1 MEKTSAKKMSRLEL
15 YLKNMDL
22 LKINPSITVSCINLN
37 LSEKSDLNTLFK
49 ILNDWSIREIY
60 LFDKMESV
68 APLINFLQKESANSS
83 FQSISPALY
92 LNIDKKSFIYTHR
105 DFLDRLFQTK
115 LFCTNMYNKRQ
126 KVWGE
131 DLFYFYGNKP
141 EIYTIEPDENKLE
154 VEIKYPED
162 IIAIYQWRYSESEE
176 FQLKNCTEILSKL
189 NKERGILKLR
199 TLGEKTSKIIVLRT
213 CKIVYNSTPHY
224 WLNFV
229 NPKNFLLASE
239 AHQLKILELGITN
252 LDTIF
257 DLNALLTGM
266 DFNFLP
272 NLIYTK
278 EKKSQL
284 ITNQPLL
291 DLTLKKYLAKSPEC
305 DRAKLEL
312 KNLYSNIIKEQFL
325 SQFDLNKKKD
335 QFFINVEHPLLTQIL
350 DSIPAIIQI
359 DIDRFLPG
367 TEYELNTIINI
378 KKLVNV
384 TYKSERNTVQACT
397 DNLLNTK
404 LSFSDKKYII
414 DYLIM
419 HGINQINFT
428 ISGDHIDNNNR
439 ALIQIKNWDP
449 NFYAYSDWFAYIHQ
463 LGHFMKSGIRRPET
477 MLLYPGLDENLDK
490 FKQTISALESTGLDY
505 HIIDFDTFNNHL
517 ICPIQE
523 GEFVLFNHNYR
534 ILILPAIRYIPIESM
549 QKINKF
555 YSEGGIVVALGHL
568 PEYTIDS
575 KKEALLKRIK
585 KEIWLDESD
594 SQSTMYKQHESGGLG
609 YFQKNIS
616 RLKNILADLDQN
628 LRVHI
633 KSSNPGIV
641 YQLREHQEHYYL
653 MIINTDQVKTTHFN
667 IESKYLG
674 RPYYWDFDAAES
686 YPYADWYLRDKKLI
700 IRLTLQPCESRLFVI
715 DKKHS
720 LKIYQ
725 LYDSSLDGKKLIQ
738 QDAKGFKMEGWQR
751 KEGSNKIIIKQS
763 NKQKTLNYTIKKKLP
778 ILTLGSSGWF
788 LDSDHFKGQVS
799 LGDQSYPFPYKSA
812 LITYYKLI
820 VIKKEYLNNYKLFMD
835 LGELYDWCIL
845 SINNQFVGRRIFAP
859 WIFDVTEYLKAGEN
873 KVSIQIANSL
883 SNMFAE
889 NSDDKRTQYSVQS
902 YGLLGPVRIIPY
914 SLITFKH

>member
-1 MEKTSAKKMSRLEL
+1 MEKTTVKKTSRLEL

-22 LKINPSITVSCINLN
+22 LKINPSITVSYVNLN
-37 LSEKSDLNTLFK
+37 LSEKSDINTLLK
-49 ILNDWSIREIY
+49 ILSDWSIRKLY
-60 LFDKMESV
+60 LFDKIESI
-68 APLINFLQKESANSS
+68 APLINFLQIESISSS
-83 FQSISPALY
+83 FRDIKPAVY

-105 DFLDRLFQTK
+105 DFLDRLFQIK

-131 DLFYFYGNKP
+131 DVFYFYGNKP
-141 EIYTIEPDENKLE
+141 EIYTIKPEDKKFE
-154 VEIKYPED
+154 VEIRYPED
-162 IIAIYQWRYSESEE
+162 IIAIYQWRFSESEE

-189 NKERGILKLR
+189 DKERGILKLR

-213 CKIVYNSTPHY
+213 CKIVFNNVPLY

-229 NPKNFLLASE
+229 NPKNFLLARE
-239 AHQLKILELGITN
+239 AHQLKILELGATK

-257 DLNALLTGM
+257 NLNALLTGM
-266 DFNFLP
+266 DFDFLL

-284 ITNQPLL
+284 ITNQPIL

-312 KNLYSNIIKEQFL
+312 KNLYSDIVKEQLL
-325 SQFDLNKKKD
+325 SQFNLNKKKD
-335 QFFINVEHPLLTQIL
+335 EFFIDVDHPLLLQIL
-350 DSIPAIIQI
+350 NSIPAIIRI

-367 TEYELNTIINI
+367 TEYALNTIISI
-378 KKLVNV
+378 KKLVNA
-384 TYKSERNTVQACT
+384 TYKSERNTVQACA

-404 LSFSDKKYII
+404 LSFNDKKFII
-414 DYLIM
+414 DYLII

-428 ISGDHIDNNNR
+428 ISGDHIDNNNPLN
-439 ALIQIKNWDP
+439 LIKKWDP
-449 NFYAYSDWFAYIHQ
+449 NFSAYSDWFAYIHQ

-477 MLLYPGLDENLDK
+477 LLIYPGLDENLDK
-490 FKQTISALESTGLDY
+490 FNQTISELECTGLDY
-505 HIIDFDTFNNHL
+505 HIIDFDTFNDHL
-517 ICPIQE
+517 ICPVQE
-523 GEFVLFNHNYR
+523 GELILFNHNYR

-575 KKEALLKRIK
+575 KKEALLIRIK
-585 KEIWLDESD
+585 KEMWLDESD
-594 SQSTMYKQHESGGLG
+594 TQSTMFKQHESGGLG

-616 RLKNILADLDQN
+616 RLKNILSDLDQN

-633 KSSNPGIV
+633 KSSNPRIV

-653 MIINTDQVKTTHFN
+653 MIMNMDQVKTTHFN

-674 RPYYWDFDAAES
+674 RPYFWDFDAAES

-700 IRLTLQPCESRLFVI
+700 IRLTLQPRESRLFVI

-720 LKIYQ
+720 LKMYQ
-725 LYDSSLDGKKLIQ
+725 LYDSALDGNKLIQ
-738 QDAKGFKMEGWQR
+738 QDAKVFKMEGWQR
-751 KEGSNKIIIKQS
+751 KEGSNNIIIKQS
-763 NKQKTLNYTIKKKLP
+763 NEQKTLSYTVKKKLP
-778 ILTLGSSGWF
+778 ILTVGSSGWF

-799 LGDQSYPFPYKSA
+799 LGDQSYPFPHKSA

-820 VIKKEYLNNYKLFMD
+820 VIKKEYLDNYKLYMD
-835 LGELYDWCIL
+835 LGELYDWCTL
-845 SINNQFVGRRIFAP
+845 SINNQFIGRRIFAP

-883 SNMFAE
+883 SNMLAE
-889 NSDDKRTQYSVQS
+889 NSDAKRSQFSVQS

>member
-1 MEKTSAKKMSRLEL
+1 
-15 YLKNMDL
+15 MD
-22 LKINPSITVSCINLN
+22 V
-37 LSEKSDLNTLFK
+37 DH
-49 ILNDWSIREIY
+49 
-60 LFDKMESV
+60 
-68 APLINFLQKESANSS
+68 PLI
-83 FQSISPALY
+83 I
-92 LNIDKKSFIYTHR
+92 
-105 DFLDRLFQTK
+105 
-115 LFCTNMYNKRQ
+115 
-126 KVWGE
+126 
-131 DLFYFYGNKP
+131 
-141 EIYTIEPDENKLE
+141 
-154 VEIKYPED
+154 
-162 IIAIYQWRYSESEE
+162 
-176 FQLKNCTEILSKL
+176 
-189 NKERGILKLR
+189 
-199 TLGEKTSKIIVLRT
+199 
-213 CKIVYNSTPHY
+213 
-224 WLNFV
+224 
-229 NPKNFLLASE
+229 
-239 AHQLKILELGITN
+239 
-252 LDTIF
+252 
-257 DLNALLTGM
+257 
-266 DFNFLP
+266 
-272 NLIYTK
+272 
-278 EKKSQL
+278 
-284 ITNQPLL
+284 
-291 DLTLKKYLAKSPEC
+291 
-305 DRAKLEL
+305 
-312 KNLYSNIIKEQFL
+312 
-325 SQFDLNKKKD
+325 
-335 QFFINVEHPLLTQIL
+335 QIL
-350 DSIPAIIQI
+350 DSIPVIIRI

-367 TEYELNTIINI
+367 TEYALNTIISI
-378 KKLVNV
+378 KKLVNA

-397 DNLLNTK
+397 NNLLNTK
-404 LSFSDKKYII
+404 LSFNDKKFII
-414 DYLIM
+414 DYLII

-428 ISGDHIDNNNR
+428 ISGDHIDNNNKP
-439 ALIQIKNWDP
+439 LTEIKKWDP
-449 NFYAYSDWFAYIHQ
+449 NFSAYSDWFAYIHQ
-463 LGHFMKSGIRRPET
+463 LGHFMKSGIRRPEA
-477 MLLYPGLDENLDK
+477 LLIYPGLDENLDK
-490 FKQTISALESTGLDY
+490 FNQTISELEYTGLDY

-517 ICPIQE
+517 ICPIHE

-594 SQSTMYKQHESGGLG
+594 TQSTMFKQHESGGLG
-609 YFQKNIS
+609 YFQKNIA
-616 RLKNILADLDQN
+616 RLKNILTDLDQN

-686 YPYADWYLRDKKLI
+686 YPYADWYMRDKKLI
-700 IRLTLQPCESRLFVI
+700 IRVTLQPCESRLFVI

-738 QDAKGFKMEGWQR
+738 QDAKVFKMEGWQR
-751 KEGSNKIIIKQS
+751 KEGSNKIIIKLS

-778 ILTLGSSGWF
+778 ILTVGSTGWF

-799 LGDQSYPFPYKSA
+799 LGDQSYPFPYKSVF
-812 LITYYKLI
+812 ITYYKLI

-835 LGELYDWCIL
+835 LGELHDWCTL
-845 SINNQFVGRRIFAP
+845 SINNQFVGRHLFAP

-889 NSDDKRTQYSVQS
+889 NSGTSRMQYSVQS

-914 SLITFKH
+914 SLITFRH